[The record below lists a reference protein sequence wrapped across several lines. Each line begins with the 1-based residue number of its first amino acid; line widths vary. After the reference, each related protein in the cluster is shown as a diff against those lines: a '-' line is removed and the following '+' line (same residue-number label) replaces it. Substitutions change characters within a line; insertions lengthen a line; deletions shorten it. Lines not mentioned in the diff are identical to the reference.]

1 MRQVQDKINLKKE
14 IQAYWTERAKGYS
27 EYNQQE
33 MADDRRS
40 MWKKKLLSVIGEK
53 VPGKK
58 TSQIKILDA
67 GTGPGFFSILLAEAG
82 YQVTAVDATE
92 EMLREACK
100 NAGVLSD
107 LINWKTE
114 DIQDLEEEDSI
125 YDVVV
130 SRNVTWNLPNP
141 ELAYREWFRVLKT
154 GGVLFNFDADWY
166 GHLFDQEKRAGYE
179 KDRKKAKENNI
190 DDYYKGTDIAR
201 MENIA
206 RQVPLSRL
214 SRPQWDIDIMKT
226 VGFQN
231 IYCDA
236 NVWKEVWTEEEIINN
251 SSSPIFLL
259 AGEK

>member
-107 LINWKTE
+107 LINWKT
-114 DIQDLEEEDSI
+114 
-125 YDVVV
+125 
-130 SRNVTWNLPNP
+130 
-141 ELAYREWFRVLKT
+141 
-154 GGVLFNFDADWY
+154 
-166 GHLFDQEKRAGYE
+166 
-179 KDRKKAKENNI
+179 
-190 DDYYKGTDIAR
+190 
-201 MENIA
+201 
-206 RQVPLSRL
+206 
-214 SRPQWDIDIMKT
+214 
-226 VGFQN
+226 
-231 IYCDA
+231 
-236 NVWKEVWTEEEIINN
+236 
-251 SSSPIFLL
+251 
-259 AGEK
+259 